1 MCRCEIDSSELNLLN
16 HDLCSVRQI
25 CMLDKILLGNGRAHA
40 FEHALYICCEGVPGH
55 GIQALEEFPVDLWK
69 ITFSTFSV

>member
-25 CMLDKILLGNGRAHA
+25 RMLDKILLGNGRAHA
-40 FEHALYICCEGVPGH
+40 FEHACLYM
-55 GIQALEEFPVDLWK
+55 L
-69 ITFSTFSV
+69 